1 MVKVASTATPL
12 NTNMTA
18 NKRPKR
24 LRLAQTGWRRA
35 RRPKSYIATRLLPV
49 VSRATRSRLVGSGR
63 RVLVKDGVSLTFS
76 MKPVPA
82 LTAPSKK
89 MLHAGVVRDGVGR
102 GRGRGPGA
110 AARWGFRHI
119 GMRRPGAGASRV
131 ALFFPGIGVV

>member
-35 RRPKSYIATRLLPV
+35 RRPKSSIATRLLPV
-49 VSRATRSRLVGSGR
+49 VLRATRSRLVGSGR
-63 RVLVKDGVSLTFS
+63 RGPVNDGVTLTFS

-110 AARWGFRHI
+110 AAGGDFATSACGGPGRGRH
-119 GMRRPGAGASRV
+119 A
-131 ALFFPGIGVV
+131 